1 MSTTIPSPDTFEAIE
16 SAVMET
22 QRGRW
27 FLTEYASRMRGRDTA
42 ALLEQ
47 MRRLESAVTRNHEA
61 LMARLAASI
70 AGDPAP
76 AAPTPAVPELAP
88 KHMKYFKRD
97 EDIFEPAPKAA
108 IAAVKTTPPP
118 PEEKRGAKLTITRL
132 PPAPAPARAATPQA
146 AATSDADAANTVAED
161 DALSG
166 SRRIVI
172 VRHQVGDVLDLPQGG
187 LAQAG

>member
-27 FLTEYASRMRGRDTA
+27 FLAEYASRMHGRDTA

-70 AGDPAP
+70 ASDPAP
-76 AAPTPAVPELAP
+76 AAAAPAVPELAP

-132 PPAPAPARAATPQA
+132 PPAPVPAPAAGPQP
-146 AATSDADAANTVAED
+146 AATSDADAANAVAED
-161 DALSG
+161 DAPSG

-172 VRHQVGDVLDLPQGG
+172 VRHQVGDVLDLPQDG